1 MSALASLDHSK
12 AARRGPDPLPA
23 DELRTFTVSVRLNTA
38 ELAQLDAQRG
48 PVRMQRG
55 EYLRCAALHRL
66 PPTIPEINRLAWVD
80 LSRASSNL
88 NQISRRQAESDL
100 GAPGPA
106 PSAGEV
112 AHELADFRRALIGV
126 SLIRDVPD
134 EI

>member
-1 MSALASLDHSK
+1 MSTDVSIDHSK
-12 AARRGPDPLPA
+12 AARRGPEPLPA
-23 DELRTFTVSVRLNTA
+23 CELRTQTVSVRLNSA
-38 ELAQLDAQRG
+38 ELAALDAQRA
-48 PVRMQRG
+48 PVQMQRG

-88 NQISRRQAESDL
+88 NQISRRQAEFER